1 MTFMRAEACSAPEV
15 IARQLHSQQ
24 AAFADLGRTLRAL
37 NPQVVATVARGSS
50 DHAANYFAYLVMSK
64 LGKLV
69 SSVPMSLVTLQQA
82 PLAVQNTLAL
92 AISQS
97 GQGPD
102 VIRTMGYFAEHG
114 AHAVALVNDIQSP
127 LAQGVASAIDL
138 CAGPEK
144 SVAATKSFI
153 ASLVASAAL
162 VAQWSGDQAL
172 QDALERLPQVLTLA
186 CQEDWSL
193 GAEQLADAE
202 RIMVVGRGLGL
213 SAALEASL
221 KCKETSALQAEA
233 FSGAEIIHGPM
244 AMIEEGYPLLI
255 FATEGPEKAGLLQLA
270 ADMRAKGAKVVL
282 AATGDV
288 AERTLT
294 LPPAPAA
301 ELSAICAI
309 QCFYLM
315 VEQLSLARG
324 LNPDVP
330 KHLNKVTKTL

>member
-1 MTFMRAEACSAPEV
+1 MRAEACSAPEV

-24 AAFADLGRTLRAL
+24 AALVELGRTLRAL
-37 NPQVVATVARGSS
+37 DPQVVATVARGSS

-69 SSVPMSLVTLQQA
+69 SSVPMSLITLQQA
-82 PLAVQNTLAL
+82 PLAVPHSLAL

-102 VIRTMGYFAEHG
+102 VIRTMRYFAEHG
-114 AHAVALVNDIQSP
+114 AHTVALVNDIQSP

-162 VAQWSGDQAL
+162 VAQWSGDLAL
-172 QDALERLPQVLTLA
+172 QDALARLPDALTAA
-186 CQEDWSL
+186 CLQDWSR
-193 GAEQLADAE
+193 GAELLADAE

-213 SAALEASL
+213 SAALEAGL

-255 FATEGPEKAGLLQLA
+255 FATEGPEKAGLVQLA

-282 AATGDV
+282 AAAEDV
-288 AERTLT
+288 IERTLT

-301 ELSAICAI
+301 ELSPICAI

-324 LNPDVP
+324 QNPDVP